1 MEHVARAVVRH
12 RKLVLVIAVL
22 LLIPSLMG
30 ALLTG
35 TNYDILTYLPDQL
48 DSMKGEQSL
57 ENDFHIA
64 ATGLVTC
71 EGMPQSDIDA
81 LADKIAAVPGVRKVI
96 SVSSLLDE
104 SVPAGMLPDELQK
117 VAAGKNNA
125 KLMIVLFDEAA
136 ASESTMDACKTIR
149 TELTE
154 QSFFGGMS
162 MILENTR
169 ALVNKEM
176 PWYIVCAVGA
186 SITVLF
192 LAMDGWFVPP
202 LFMLGLVFPIIY
214 NFGTNVI
221 FGEIS
226 YITKALATVLQLGVT
241 MDFSIFLLHRYREEK
256 AGGLQKEE
264 AMVQAIVNTGTAISA
279 SSLTT
284 IAGFLA
290 LCTMKLT
297 LGRDI
302 GLVMAKGVALG
313 VLCTITILPSLL
325 LTFDDK
331 IEKYR
336 HRTII
341 PQLHHSANFISR
353 HYKII
358 PVIFLLIFLPFALAE
373 SKVNVYYTLSD
384 SLPQDMPGIE
394 GTNKMGEDFG
404 MANTD
409 FVLVS
414 DTLSGDEVRQMNKEL
429 AAVDGISN
437 VMSLDQYVG
446 GSVPLNFLPSDVSE
460 LMEAGGY
467 KLVMMNSSYEN
478 GTDAMKEQISEIDT
492 IVKKYDANGYLTGEA
507 ALTSD
512 LIRIADV
519 DFRNVNF
526 ASIVAVF
533 AIILLSFHSFSIP
546 VLLVASIE
554 SAIYINMAIPYFTGN
569 TLPFIASIVIGTVQ
583 LGATVDYAIL
593 MTTRF
598 REEMRK
604 GATPREAG
612 RVAVDTC
619 SQSILTSGL
628 TFFAATF
635 GVSLI
640 SRMELLRSL
649 CLLVSR
655 GAIISMLVIIYVL
668 PCLLILLE
676 KVIEKTSRHWLTER
690 PSAAEKVKK
699 IKAMRRAS

>member
-192 LAMDGWFVPP
+192 LAMGGWFVPP

-256 AGGLQKEE
+256 AGGLQKGGGDGPGHRQHGHGDLGLQPDHDRGLPGPVHDE
-264 AMVQAIVNTGTAISA
+264 ADP
-279 SSLTT
+279 
-284 IAGFLA
+284 
-290 LCTMKLT
+290 
-297 LGRDI
+297 R
-302 GLVMAKGVALG
+302 
-313 VLCTITILPSLL
+313 P
-325 LTFDDK
+325 
-331 IEKYR
+331 R
-336 HRTII
+336 HR
-341 PQLHHSANFISR
+341 PGDGERRGAGRAVHDHD
-353 HYKII
+353 
-358 PVIFLLIFLPFALAE
+358 PALA
-373 SKVNVYYTLSD
+373 
-384 SLPQDMPGIE
+384 
-394 GTNKMGEDFG
+394 
-404 MANTD
+404 
-409 FVLVS
+409 
-414 DTLSGDEVRQMNKEL
+414 
-429 AAVDGISN
+429 AA
-437 VMSLDQYVG
+437 
-446 GSVPLNFLPSDVSE
+446 
-460 LMEAGGY
+460 
-467 KLVMMNSSYEN
+467 
-478 GTDAMKEQISEIDT
+478 
-492 IVKKYDANGYLTGEA
+492 
-507 ALTSD
+507 D
-512 LIRIADV
+512 L
-519 DFRNVNF
+519 
-526 ASIVAVF
+526 
-533 AIILLSFHSFSIP
+533 
-546 VLLVASIE
+546 
-554 SAIYINMAIPYFTGN
+554 
-569 TLPFIASIVIGTVQ
+569 
-583 LGATVDYAIL
+583 
-593 MTTRF
+593 
-598 REEMRK
+598 
-604 GATPREAG
+604 
-612 RVAVDTC
+612 
-619 SQSILTSGL
+619 
-628 TFFAATF
+628 
-635 GVSLI
+635 
-640 SRMELLRSL
+640 
-649 CLLVSR
+649 
-655 GAIISMLVIIYVL
+655 
-668 PCLLILLE
+668 
-676 KVIEKTSRHWLTER
+676 
-690 PSAAEKVKK
+690 
-699 IKAMRRAS
+699 